1 MSASRILTILGKDLV
16 HSPKSFHFIQA
27 VITPLLCTLMV
38 YMLFGSVLSGKPSIG
53 FVFDGETEISDLIQ
67 KLEFLRFS
75 EYESIDTLKA
85 AVLSGK
91 LDLGVSIP
99 TGFDQDVRKGGPA
112 YLKSYIWGESLM
124 KDRAVIFAGLS
135 DVLVELAGKEVRVDV
150 KTITLGNGE
159 SKPIGQRFLPLLVL
173 LAIMMSG
180 LLIPASAIVDEKQR
194 QTLTAV
200 TVTPASFEEVVVA
213 KSLLGFIMSF
223 VMGVLILV
231 LNNSFG
237 ANPGLLFLTLAMA
250 AAFASAFGALA
261 GVLLKSLI
269 GLTNFGKSLILIIYG
284 PGILSLF
291 PRIPQWIAK
300 VFPTYYIFNPVL
312 EVTQNNAGLTDIGIE
327 LIILAILIMTLT
339 VIVFFVG
346 KHKKL
351 QIA

>member
-1 MSASRILTILGKDLV
+1 MSTSRILAILGKDLA

-38 YMLFGSVLSGKPSIG
+38 YMLFGSVLSGKPSVG
-53 FVFDGETEISDLIQ
+53 FLYEGETEISEMIQ
-67 KLEFLRFS
+67 NVDFIRFS
-75 EYESIDTLKA
+75 EYESIDRLKA

-99 TGFDQDVRKGGPA
+99 AGFDQDVRKGGPA

-135 DVLVELAGKEVRVDV
+135 DLFVELAGKEVRVDI

-159 SKPIGQRFLPLLVL
+159 SKPLGQRFLPLLVL

-180 LLIPASAIVDEKQR
+180 LLIPASALVDEKQR
-194 QTLTAV
+194 QTLTAM

-213 KSLLGFIMSF
+213 KSLLGFIMSI
-223 VMGVLILV
+223 VMGVLILA

-237 ANPGLLFLTLAMA
+237 TNPGLLLLTLAMA

-269 GLTNFGKSLILIIYG
+269 GLTNFGKSLMLIIYG

-312 EVTQNNAGLTDIGIE
+312 EVTQNNAGITDIGIE
-327 LIILAILIMTLT
+327 LIILAILTIAM
-339 VIVFFVG
+339 VNVVFLVG
-346 KHKKL
+346 KQKKIQL
-351 QIA
+351 A